1 MCLCICLLGISYI
14 ILCFPFDFQIVLN
27 TEFLFFFVR
36 ERLFSFKKGGGM
48 YYFCKQYP
56 NPLFDAKQ
64 IILNPDF
71 QYPTVL
77 DTEKIFDDS
86 VGKINNPPFK
96 TKLNSCSLNTKP
108 F

>member
-1 MCLCICLLGISYI
+1 MKAYICEMCLCICLLGISYI

-77 DTEKIFDDS
+77 DTEKYLMIALE
-86 VGKINNPPFK
+86 KLITPLL
-96 TKLNSCSLNTKP
+96 KLN
-108 F
+108 

>member
-77 DTEKIFDDS
+77 DTEKYLMIALE
-86 VGKINNPPFK
+86 KLITPLL
-96 TKLNSCSLNTKP
+96 KLN
-108 F
+108 